1 MGSMTKAPATV
12 DASISK
18 VCASNGHRTVVMLGF
33 SSRYQ
38 ALPMTL
44 VTVTLRPGE
53 LFMAT
58 GSNGKV
64 RYTADLEEAWWFAHQ
79 NGSDGV
85 PDSIQVLSPCIPGNG
100 ISTLNTLSVYERS
113 VAISE

>member
-1 MGSMTKAPATV
+1 MTDTPVAAKFT
-12 DASISK
+12 ISK
-18 VCASNGHRTVVMLGF
+18 VCASNGHRTVVMPGF
-33 SSRYQ
+33 SSYE

-44 VTVTLRPGE
+44 VTVTLHPGE

-64 RYTADLEEAWWFAHQ
+64 RYTADLEEAWWFAHY

-85 PDSIQVLSPCIPGNG
+85 PDAIQVLSPCISDNG
-100 ISTLNTLSVYERS
+100 ISTLNILSVYERA
-113 VAISE
+113 VAEAA